1 MQSDLYFDT
10 NFFPKMT
17 YIVVQMEYYTS
28 THILIKL
35 RLRQLLNSV
44 LESQVKIFKI
54 EINFFLSIV

>member
-1 MQSDLYFDT
+1 MQSDLYFGT

-35 RLRQLLNSV
+35 TLRQLLNSV